1 MNYTAKGYLIRII
14 KTTAVTVSAYFND
27 SQRQATKD
35 VEFISELDLKRIIN
49 EPTVAVIEYRP

>member
-27 SQRQATKD
+27 SKRQATKD
-35 VEFISELDLKRIIN
+35 AKIISDLDLKRIIN
-49 EPTVAVIEYRP
+49 ELTVAAIASTP

>member
-35 VEFISELDLKRIIN
+35 VEFISELDIDLNKKNAESKHFDLRS
-49 EPTVAVIEYRP
+49 